1 LAQRSNFIVRG
12 GADFSGIT
20 KALNKTQT
28 QISTF
33 QKTVSKSMKL
43 ISAAIGTIAIGSL
56 VKDSIKA
63 ASELEGA
70 MTGLE
75 SIVSGQGRSINRAK
89 EFINSYVEDGLVP
102 LNNAVT
108 AYKNLV
114 SRGYDDDQIE
124 AVMNRLKDAAAFG
137 RQSSYSLGEAVQTAT
152 EGLKNE
158 NSVLVDN
165 AGVTKNVSKMWDEYA
180 KSIGKN
186 RNQLTQQEKIQAEVN
201 GIMKETQWQVGDAAK
216 YTETFA
222 GRLSALNKTLT
233 DIKINLG
240 NAFMPIANIALPLL
254 QSLASRIENITAHFA
269 ALSQTLFGKS
279 TQVTVKNT
287 EVQTNAISDYG
298 DAVEKAGKQAKNALA
313 PFDEINKINS
323 SGSGTT
329 TGLSGETNT
338 SLTPVTV
345 EATDKSEAFTYSIEK
360 LQEKIEPTID
370 ALERFKD
377 ALKPIG
383 KFAFDN
389 IKNFY
394 DKALKPIGEWVL
406 GDGLPRLL
414 DVGSELLRV
423 IDWDKLTNALSNLY
437 DAISPMVVGIGSGL
451 ISFIEDLSVVLKPV
465 LATTADLLADAIDAL
480 AKSIGRVDS
489 QTWED
494 AGKAIGIIG
503 TTLGSIKIVDK
514 LPSWLL
520 KVGMGLG
527 TLATNIANLAYMNP
541 IALPALF
548 DLLGLDDWLD
558 DLYEKLPDWV
568 KGLWE
573 GFWQFIYDGVVD
585 IFNFDATFKIWELV
599 AKKFKDAF
607 NGDTWYEIGWNIIE
621 GIFLGIAGILSFPL
635 EIVDDFFA
643 TLWKNICNVFGIN
656 SPAKEMEP
664 LGVYIMQGLIKGF
677 KDGWNN
683 VWDGL
688 ATWLGAKPRE
698 IADAF
703 GSLVSWFKTKG
714 GQVITGIKNGWDDG
728 WSSFKLWLGK
738 IPSKIVSAIGS
749 LYDVGKDLIKSFITG
764 LKAISL
770 PKLNV
775 SIGTDTKSF
784 FGNDIQIPK
793 LNVEWRADGGF
804 VNDGQMFVARENGI
818 PEMVGRIGNRTAVAN
833 NDQITDS
840 ISGAVKSAIV
850 EVLVPALSGI
860 GSNGNGDTI
869 INIDGKEVFRAVK
882 KQSSEYYDM
891 TGKSPFPV

>member
-1 LAQRSNFIVRG
+1 MAQRSNFIVRG

-70 MTGLE
+70 MAGLE

-222 GRLSALNKTLT
+222 GRLSALNKTLS

-240 NAFMPIANIALPLL
+240 NAFMPIANIAMPLL

-329 TGLSGETNT
+329 TGLSGGTNT

-520 KVGMGLG
+520 KVGRGLG

-573 GFWQFIYDGVVD
+573 GFWQFIYDGVAAV
-585 IFNFDATFKIWELV
+585 FNFDKTFAIWEQV
-599 AKKFKDAF
+599 AKFFKDAF
-607 NGDTWYEIGWNIIE
+607 NSKTWEEMGINIMA

-677 KDGWNN
+677 KDGWNDG
-683 VWDGL
+683 WDGL
-688 ATWLGAKPRE
+688 ATWLAAKPRQ
-698 IADAF
+698 ISDAF

-714 GQVITGIKNGWDDG
+714 GQVITGIKNGWNDG
-728 WSSFKLWLGK
+728 WSGLKTWLGGLPEK
-738 IPSKIVSAIGS
+738 IAGGIGS
-749 LYDVGKDLIKSFITG
+749 LYNVGKNLVNTFINGMKSIK
-764 LKAISL
+764 
-770 PKLNV
+770 
-775 SIGTDTKSF
+775 
-784 FGNDIQIPK
+784 IPK
-793 LNVEWRADGGF
+793 LDVSLGSQTKSIFGQEISVPKLDVKWYAGGGF
-804 VNDGQMFVARENGI
+804 PSTGEMFIANEDG
-818 PEMVGRIGNRTAVAN
+818 PELIGRMGNRTAVAN
-833 NDQITDS
+833 TDQIVDGITRGVSVANAEEVALLKQQNSLLQAILQKTGITTKS
-840 ISGAVKSAIV
+840 IYDAVVTENNAQYK
-850 EVLVPALSGI
+850 
-860 GSNGNGDTI
+860 
-869 INIDGKEVFRAVK
+869 RAG
-882 KQSSEYYDM
+882 Y
-891 TGKSPFPV
+891 SPIKV

>member
-1 LAQRSNFIVRG
+1 MAQRSNFIVRG

-329 TGLSGETNT
+329 TGLSGGTNT

-558 DLYEKLPDWV
+558 DLGRSLR
-568 KGLWE
+568 GS
-573 GFWQFIYDGVVD
+573 VD
-585 IFNFDATFKIWELV
+585 
-599 AKKFKDAF
+599 
-607 NGDTWYEIGWNIIE
+607 
-621 GIFLGIAGILSFPL
+621 
-635 EIVDDFFA
+635 
-643 TLWKNICNVFGIN
+643 
-656 SPAKEMEP
+656 
-664 LGVYIMQGLIKGF
+664 
-677 KDGWNN
+677 
-683 VWDGL
+683 
-688 ATWLGAKPRE
+688 
-698 IADAF
+698 
-703 GSLVSWFKTKG
+703 
-714 GQVITGIKNGWDDG
+714 
-728 WSSFKLWLGK
+728 
-738 IPSKIVSAIGS
+738 
-749 LYDVGKDLIKSFITG
+749 
-764 LKAISL
+764 
-770 PKLNV
+770 
-775 SIGTDTKSF
+775 
-784 FGNDIQIPK
+784 
-793 LNVEWRADGGF
+793 
-804 VNDGQMFVARENGI
+804 
-818 PEMVGRIGNRTAVAN
+818 
-833 NDQITDS
+833 
-840 ISGAVKSAIV
+840 
-850 EVLVPALSGI
+850 
-860 GSNGNGDTI
+860 
-869 INIDGKEVFRAVK
+869 
-882 KQSSEYYDM
+882 
-891 TGKSPFPV
+891 